1 MASLQNSEGSAE
13 PQSRLGITRRQT
25 IVGLGLAT
33 AGAAGAALATWWNA
47 HRPIEHHGFSL
58 KTPKS
63 AEEALAR
70 LRAGNECYIEQHFDV
85 GNLARTAARRAE
97 VAPAQHP
104 YAIVL
109 ACADSRVP
117 PEVIFSAGLG
127 DLFVVR
133 VAGNIVDLKCLGVL
147 GSIEYAIEELRIPL
161 VLVLGHEG
169 CGAVKAAIQVVQK
182 RIRPPGAISVLTDAI
197 RPAIESAGEQ
207 GVDPLKSAVVA
218 NVRRQVNNLLEA
230 AEVVAPAVATGRVR
244 IVGSVYELTS
254 GRVRLLPAGTSS

>member
-63 AEEALAR
+63 ADEALAR
-70 LRAGNECYIEQHFDV
+70 LRAGNECYIEEHFDV
-85 GNLARTAARRAE
+85 GNLARTTARRAE

-109 ACADSRVP
+109 ACAGLSRLGWADRITERIDPDVCLPAFGQGILALECREDSVDLADRLRVACDAMTETVALAERELMRALGGGCKTAMAALAEP
-117 PEVIFSAGLG
+117 TGAGILLRGMVG
-127 DLFVVR
+127 DHRTGAVVR
-133 VAGNIVDLKCLGVL
+133 SRWEGATGDSVA
-147 GSIEYAIEELRIPL
+147 
-161 VLVLGHEG
+161 
-169 CGAVKAAIQVVQK
+169 AA
-182 RIRPPGAISVLTDAI
+182 R
-197 RPAIESAGEQ
+197 EM
-207 GVDPLKSAVVA
+207 
-218 NVRRQVNNLLEA
+218 A
-230 AEVVAPAVATGRVR
+230 AELLSLAREEG
-244 IVGSVYELTS
+244 I
-254 GRVRLLPAGTSS
+254 RLG